1 MPKISGAEMEIMKI
15 IWNYENPLTSKKI
28 MSFIPNNQWKT
39 TTILTLLS
47 RLVEKGFLKAERQGR
62 NYLYSYIIS
71 DKEYK
76 KRCSKKFINEFYQGS
91 FKNFFATL
99 YADNEIS
106 QEDLEELRDMLN
118 KRGNNEV

>member
-15 IWNYENPLTSKKI
+15 IWNYENPLTSKQI
-28 MSFIPNNQWKT
+28 MAFIPNNQWKT

-118 KRGNNEV
+118 KRGDNEV

>member
-15 IWNYENPLTSKKI
+15 IWNYENPLTSKQI

-118 KRGNNEV
+118 KREDNEV

>member
-15 IWNYENPLTSKKI
+15 IWNYENPLTSKQI
-28 MSFIPNNQWKT
+28 MAFIPNNQWKT